1 VPARLWGTGMACMHV
16 PCTGTVLPPPGASL
30 TRLLPVAL
38 LCREV
43 EASKSAGQGRG
54 EQEAKEANMERTGQ
68 ASPAASPTAGA
79 AAKPDGD
86 EPAAAEDGKQAEQS
100 KVSSQIVAFFCCL
113 PCGRGRRHKRRR
125 LR

>member
-1 VPARLWGTGMACMHV
+1 MQVDAQALCWPRLA
-16 PCTGTVLPPPGASL
+16 PPL

-43 EASKSAGQGRG
+43 EASKSAGQGSG
-54 EQEAKEANMERTGQ
+54 EQEAKEANKERTGQ

-100 KVSSQIVAFFCCL
+100 KVSSRIVALFCCL
-113 PCGRGRRHKRRR
+113 TCGPRGRRHKRRR